1 MVRVSRSSIA
11 LGTLAVCLATGMTA
25 HAAEDSLADKLKAR
39 TNSELATSAENQTAG
54 TAGTA
59 GTAAA
64 TAAGAQAVTGQAQTP
79 NGAATNALQ
88 KLTGKESTGLTS
100 SSSKASGLGAAGAG
114 AGLLG
119 GALGGSA
126 SSALGASAL
135 SGLGLPSIAS
145 GSAGNVAG
153 VLEYCVKNNYLK
165 KANVS
170 TIKDSLLS
178 KAGLGKAEP
187 EKDTFYASGLSGILS
202 GGDGKSF
209 NLGGIQ
215 DNIKEK
221 ACDYVLDNAASLL

>member
-59 GTAAA
+59 AA

-100 SSSKASGLGAAGAG
+100 SGSKASGLGAAGAG

>member
-54 TAGTA
+54 T
-59 GTAAA
+59 
-64 TAAGAQAVTGQAQTP
+64 QAVTGQAQTP

-100 SSSKASGLGAAGAG
+100 SGSKASGLGAAGAG

-145 GSAGNVAG
+145 GSAGNVAE

-202 GGDGKSF
+202 GGDGQSF

>member
-1 MVRVSRSSIA
+1 MVRVSRQSIA
-11 LGTLAVCLATGMTA
+11 FGTLAVCLATGMAA
-25 HAAEDSLADKLKAR
+25 HAASDSLADKLKAR
-39 TNSELATSAENQTAG
+39 ANSELATSAENQTTG
-54 TAGTA
+54 T
-59 GTAAA
+59 TAA
-64 TAAGAQAVTGQAQTP
+64 TTTGAQAVTGQAQTQ
-79 NGAATNALQ
+79 NDAATNALQ

-100 SSSKASGLGAAGAG
+100 SGSKAGALGATGAG

-119 GALGGSA
+119 GALGG
-126 SSALGASAL
+126 SAL

-187 EKDTFYASGLSGILS
+187 EKDTSYASGLSGILS

-209 NLGGIQ
+209 NLSSIQ

>member
-1 MVRVSRSSIA
+1 MVRVSRPSIA
-11 LGTLAVCLATGMTA
+11 LGTLAVCLATGMAA
-25 HAAEDSLADKLKAR
+25 HAAGDSLADKLKAR
-39 TNSELATSAENQTAG
+39 ANSELATSAENQTAG
-54 TAGTA
+54 T
-59 GTAAA
+59 
-64 TAAGAQAVTGQAQTP
+64 QAVTGQAQTP
-79 NGAATNALQ
+79 NDAATNALQ

-100 SSSKASGLGAAGAG
+100 SGSKASGLGAAGAG

-126 SSALGASAL
+126 SGTLGASAL

-187 EKDTFYASGLSGILS
+187 EKDTSYASGLSGILS
-202 GGDGKSF
+202 GSDGKSF